1 VTSPFYGDDPSGTH
15 RPDFETDDW
24 ADQDLLTKDEAR
36 LRIEQTIQATKG
48 ELERARRSEP
58 ERVPQLELYIE
69 RAQAVLEFIAKQSA
83 PTFTAG
89 SDPHG
94 R

>member
-1 VTSPFYGDDPSGTH
+1 MTSPFHGDDLFGAH
-15 RPDFETDDW
+15 RPEFETDDW

-36 LRIEQTIQATKG
+36 LRIEQTIEVTKG
-48 ELERARRSEP
+48 ELERARVSEP
-58 ERVPQLELYIE
+58 ERVPQLERHIE
-69 RAQAVLEFIAKQSA
+69 RAQAVLEFISRPSA